1 MSRYDAIDLSRLP
14 PPAVVEALDGEAI
27 LAELKV
33 ALTIAWPEWS
43 ADLESDPV
51 NKLLE
56 ILAYSEVLLRQRVN
70 DAARATMVATA
81 TGADLDNLAA
91 LFHVVRQVI
100 DPGDAEAIPP
110 VPPTYENDDR
120 LRGRVRLAMEGLSV
134 AGPEGAYVFHAF
146 SADAR
151 VSDVAVTSPAP
162 GEVVVTVLSAEGDGV
177 PAADL
182 LAAVEAA
189 LTDEDVRPL
198 TDAVTIQAGTKI
210 EYQVIAALDLYQG
223 PDAEVV
229 RQAAEDSVAA
239 FVAGQRRLGE
249 PVTFDGLHK
258 ALRVDGV
265 RKVTLTAPAAAI
277 EPPADSFAHC
287 TAITVSIGGG
297 A

>member
-14 PPAVVEALDGEAI
+14 PPAVVEALDAEAI
-27 LAELKV
+27 LVELK
-33 ALTIAWPEWS
+33 ATLSAAWPTWS

-56 ILAYSEVLLRQRVN
+56 ILAYREVLLRQRVN
-70 DAARATMVATA
+70 DASRAVLLATA
-81 TGADLDNLAA
+81 TGTDLDHLAA
-91 LFHVVRQVI
+91 LFHVARQVVT
-100 DPGDAEAIPP
+100 PGDPEAIPP
-110 VPPTYENDDR
+110 VPPVYETDDR
-120 LRGRVRLAMEGLSV
+120 LRARVRLAMEGLSV
-134 AGPEGAYVFHAF
+134 AGPEGAYVFHAL

-151 VSDVAVTSPAP
+151 VSDVAVTSPSP

-182 LAAVEAA
+182 LAAVETA

-210 EYQVIAALDLYQG
+210 EYQVSAVLDLYQG
-223 PDAEVV
+223 PDAAVV
-229 RQAAEDSVAA
+229 RQVAEDSLAA
-239 FVAGQRRLGE
+239 FVVGQRRLGE
-249 PVTFDGLHK
+249 PVTIDGLHK

-265 RKVTLTAPAAAI
+265 RKVTLTAPTAAI
-277 EPPADSFAHC
+277 EPAADHYAHC